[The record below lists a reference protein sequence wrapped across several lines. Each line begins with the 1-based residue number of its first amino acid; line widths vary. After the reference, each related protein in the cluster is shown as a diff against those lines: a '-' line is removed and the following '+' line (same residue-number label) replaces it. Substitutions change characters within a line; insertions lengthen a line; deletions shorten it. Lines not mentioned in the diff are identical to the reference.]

1 MSVSS
6 PRIDFKG
13 NVKNCAFN
21 SFTLGVHLDYIDG
34 PFRNSRILRP
44 LLSFNLL
51 VTPPPFHILGNY
63 FLIKFLPC
71 YEDWVLQSD
80 HL

>member
-51 VTPPPFHILGNY
+51 VTPPPTFIFWGII
-63 FLIKFLPC
+63 F
-71 YEDWVLQSD
+71 
-80 HL
+80 